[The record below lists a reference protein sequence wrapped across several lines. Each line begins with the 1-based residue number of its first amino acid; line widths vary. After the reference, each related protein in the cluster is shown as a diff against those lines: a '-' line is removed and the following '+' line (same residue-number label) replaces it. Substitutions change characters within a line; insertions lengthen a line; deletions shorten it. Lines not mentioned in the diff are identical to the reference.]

1 MSSDIITIGSAT
13 LDVFIECDAA
23 NIVSV
28 FSKERKVDFMSFAY
42 GSKLEVEGF
51 SASPGGGGI
60 NTAANFA
67 NLGYKTSAIVKLGN
81 DFSKKPIL
89 KQIEKLNIDTDSI
102 SFDDKENSGFS
113 IILMSF
119 QGDRTVLAHRGA
131 NANLRKEDIDWDAIK
146 KAKWLYIAPLNG
158 NSAYILDE
166 LAAFAEKHNVSTALN
181 AGTTNIKQG
190 KETLHNIIQTVEI
203 LIMNREEASM
213 FTEIQV
219 RPDTKDVKYSDDEIH
234 TDIKEMLKVL
244 KDMGAKVT
252 VITDGRAGAYAYD
265 GKHFYHCP
273 EYPAN
278 VKSTLGA
285 GDCFASTFVASMDK
299 THWDI
304 EKSLKYASVN
314 AAAKIEIFGAQKG
327 FLKFKEIEERL
338 SKLDCPVTV
347 L

>member
-1 MSSDIITIGSAT
+1 MGKDIITIGSAT
-13 LDVFIECDAA
+13 LDVFIECNAA

-28 FSKERKVDFMSFAY
+28 YSKDKKTDFMSFAY

-51 SASPGGGGI
+51 TASPGGGGI

-67 NLGYKTSAIVKLGN
+67 NLGFNTAAIVKLGN
-81 DFSKKPIL
+81 DFSKKTIL
-89 KQIEKLNIDTDSI
+89 KQIEKLNIDTDCI
-102 SFDDKENSGFS
+102 RYDENENSGFS
-113 IILMSF
+113 TILMSF

-131 NANLRKEDIDWDAIK
+131 NANLKKEDIDWDEIK

-166 LAAFAEKHNVSTALN
+166 LAEFAEEHNVSTALN

-190 KETLHNIIQTVEI
+190 KETLHKIIKTVEI
-203 LIMNREEASM
+203 LIMNREEATM

-219 RPDTKDVKYSDDEIH
+219 RPDTKDVKYSDEIIH
-234 TDIKEMLKVL
+234 PDIKEMLRVL
-244 KDMGAKVT
+244 KGMGAKVT
-252 VITDGRAGAYAYD
+252 VITDGRLGAYAYD
-265 GKHFYHCP
+265 GKNFFHCP
-273 EYPAN
+273 EYPAK

-285 GDCFASTFVASMDK
+285 GDCFASTFVASMEK
-299 THWDI
+299 TNWNI

-314 AAAKIEIFGAQKG
+314 AASKIETSGAQKG
-327 FLKFKEIEERL
+327 FLSFDGIEEKL
-338 SKLDCPVTV
+338 KNLDCKVTI